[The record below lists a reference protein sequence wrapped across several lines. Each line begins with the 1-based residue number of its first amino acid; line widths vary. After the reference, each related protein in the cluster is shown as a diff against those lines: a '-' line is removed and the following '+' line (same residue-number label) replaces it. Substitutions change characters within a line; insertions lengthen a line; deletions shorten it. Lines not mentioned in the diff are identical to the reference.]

1 MGKQTLADWQ
11 SGEYA
16 WSVSIGKMPFA
27 RRAKAEK
34 DRASTSKKRLIQF
47 MELRFLFPKIIMLCQ
62 GKALPVYLWVQLGS
76 VPTFEQEVEFA
87 VI

>member
-1 MGKQTLADWQ
+1 
-11 SGEYA
+11 
-16 WSVSIGKMPFA
+16 
-27 RRAKAEK
+27 
-34 DRASTSKKRLIQF
+34 